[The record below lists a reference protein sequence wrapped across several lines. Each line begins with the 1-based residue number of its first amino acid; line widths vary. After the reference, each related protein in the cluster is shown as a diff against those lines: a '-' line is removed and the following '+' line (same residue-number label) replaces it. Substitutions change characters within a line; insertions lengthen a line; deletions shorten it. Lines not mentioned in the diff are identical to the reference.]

1 MLTRGKSKAL
11 GIVVKQ
17 EALPSGKS
25 KATKQE
31 PTSQEVQGFVEDLM
45 QRKRLTDLEMGVLGA
60 LFELEAAE

>member
-31 PTSQEVQGFVEDLM
+31 PTSQEVQGFVEGLM